1 MNLKLKYLYSD
12 RDRHG
17 NKQFYVVAP
26 GRKKVRL
33 REEPGTPEFMEAYA
47 RAIESSAVPR
57 RSGPP
62 PGSLDA
68 LIKAYMASKEF
79 GRLAPRTQ
87 YARRLTLQRAADLE
101 WNGRRD
107 GEKPVAALQ
116 PHHIKARR
124 DTMDDRPEAANGYVK
139 TLRQLFK
146 WAIAERRLQA
156 NPANEVPYLKTVSGG
171 FHTWTVEEIR
181 QFAKRHP
188 IGTKA
193 YLALALLLWTGARVS
208 DARHMGPR
216 MERGGRLVFVEQ
228 KGSNRLRKERSI
240 RIAPQLR
247 EAIEAYGGVHLVYL
261 TTEFGK
267 PFSEKGL
274 SNWFK
279 KRCVEAGLP
288 HCSAHGL
295 RKAGATIIAERGGT
309 SKQLQAAY
317 EWTTSKMADH
327 YTRAA
332 DQARLADSAFD
343 LLVIDELKAEGNAD

>member
-1 MNLKLKYLYSD
+1 MKLKLKYLYRD

-17 NKQFYVVAP
+17 NERFYVVVP
-26 GRKKVRL
+26 GRKKVRI
-33 REEPGTPEFMEAYA
+33 REEPGTGSFMEAYT
-47 RAIESSAVPR
+47 RAIDGADFSRKTETA
-57 RSGPP
+57 
-62 PGSLDA
+62 PGSFDA
-68 LIKAYMASKEF
+68 LIRAYTASKEF
-79 GRLAPRTQ
+79 SRLSPRTQ
-87 YARRLTLQRAADLE
+87 YVRRLTLQRAADLE

-107 GEKPVAALQ
+107 GEKPVGSLR

-124 DTMDDRPEAANGYVK
+124 DAMDDRPEAANGYVK
-139 TLRQLFK
+139 TLRQIFK

-171 FHTWTVEEIR
+171 FHTWTVEEVR

-208 DARHMGPR
+208 DARHMGPQ
-216 MERGGRLVFVEQ
+216 MERGGRLIFVEQ
-228 KGSNRLRKERSI
+228 KGSSRLRKERSI
-240 RIAPQLR
+240 SIAPQLR
-247 EAIEAYGGVHLVYL
+247 EAIDAYSGDQLVYL

-332 DQARLADSAFD
+332 DQARLADRAFE
-343 LLVIDELKAEGNAD
+343 LLVIDELEEGGDTP